1 MVRTFIAVRVSD
13 SVRQSLAD
21 LIGELRNSGA
31 DVKWVAP
38 ENLHLTMKF
47 LGNVLETRVD
57 EMAEAVSRACEGI
70 SPFEMSLEGVGAFPS
85 IRRPKVVWVGVI
97 KGKDVLI
104 NLNKNIEAELEPI
117 GFERER
123 RRFSPHLTIG
133 RLRREGR
140 PGDLADRLSM
150 EFNGG
155 ECVVESVY
163 LMKSTLTPKGPIYE
177 ELKHAT
183 LKHN

>member
-1 MVRTFIAVRVSD
+1 MVRTFIAVKVSD
-13 SVRQSLAD
+13 SVRESLTN
-21 LIGELRNSGA
+21 LIGDLGDSGA

-47 LGNVLETRVD
+47 LGNVLETKID
-57 EMAEAVSRACEGI
+57 EVAAAVSRACEGI
-70 SPFEMSLEGVGAFPS
+70 SRFGISLEGVGAFPS

-155 ECVVESVY
+155 ECIVDSVY
-163 LMKSTLTPKGPIYE
+163 VMKSTLTPKGPIYE